1 MIRKIK
7 NPYESFTKN
16 DLLGLDMAIHT
27 GYYCMNGGGTWD
39 FSKFKT
45 AKENNEHKA
54 FRNRL
59 IDFIEENNIKL
70 ITAEDLIY
78 MPGRFNAL
86 RKLGEYRGVLLEV
99 CETLDLPAPI
109 FIPPSHIKITA
120 TNKGNATKE
129 EVMKGIKKLYGIDTN
144 GDDNWADAIG
154 CFYTTVNKYHLL

>member
-1 MIRKIK
+1 MIKKIK
-7 NPYESFTKN
+7 NPYQLFSKSE
-16 DLLGLDMAIHT
+16 LLGLDIAIHT
-27 GYYCMNGGGTWD
+27 GYYCLDEGGTWD
-39 FSKFKT
+39 FSKYKT
-45 AKENNEHKA
+45 TKVNNEHKA
-54 FRNRL
+54 FRDHL
-59 IDFIEENNIKL
+59 IGFIKDHNIKL

-120 TNKGNATKE
+120 TNKGDANKD

-144 GDDNWADAIG
+144 GDDNWADAVG
-154 CFYTTVNKYHLL
+154 CFYTTVNKYHLK